1 MQIVDCGLRIGQQS
15 LCRIPQSAVRN
26 ERFPRMNGINYF
38 AGLDIGSTMTKV
50 VIVGD
55 GKEFPLIGPTGPE
68 HRKLANRVIEEALG
82 LAGLAFADLAYI
94 VATGYGRI
102 NVPFADRQVTEIT
115 CHAKG
120 LSSLLPSAR
129 TVVDIGGQDSKGI
142 RVENGKVVDFVMNDK
157 CAAGT
162 GRFLEVV
169 ADALGI
175 PLDKMGE
182 LSLAAEKTAVIGNM
196 CTVFA
201 EQEVISQ
208 LAAGEPV
215 PNLVAGIHQAIA
227 GRIFSL
233 VNKLKIKPDVAI
245 TGGGAK
251 NIGLVKALEARFGCA
266 VLVPR
271 EPLITGALGAAL
283 IGKETYEN
291 ALKAGKELARKPRQL
306 GEATFYS

>member
-1 MQIVDCGLRIGQQS
+1 MHSSNC
-15 LCRIPQSAVRN
+15 
-26 ERFPRMNGINYF
+26 F
-38 AGLDIGSTMTKV
+38 AGVDIGSTMTKV
-50 VIVGD
+50 VIVGE
-55 GKEFPLIGPTGPE
+55 GSEYHLIGPTGPE
-68 HRKLANRVIEEALG
+68 HRKLANRVMEEALG
-82 LAGLAFADLAYI
+82 QAGVAFEDLTFI

-102 NVPFADRQVTEIT
+102 NVPFADKQVTEIT

-120 LSSLLPSAR
+120 LSHLLPSAR

-142 RVENGKVVDFVMNDK
+142 RIENGKVVDFVMNDK

-169 ADALGI
+169 AEALCV
-175 PLDKMGE
+175 PLDKLGE
-182 LSLAAEKTAVIGNM
+182 LSLTAGKPAVIGNM

-208 LAAGEPV
+208 LATGEPV

-233 VNKLKIKPDVAI
+233 VSKLKIKPDVAI

-251 NIGLVKALEARFGCA
+251 NIGLVKALESRFGCA

-283 IGKETYEN
+283 IGEQLYEK
-291 ALKAGKELARKPRQL
+291 AIEAGKELARKPRQL
-306 GEATFYS
+306 REATFFS